1 MEKDFDWLKKII
13 DSVTSD
19 KQIDCCEK
27 LIELYKI
34 KHWSDDLDIIDEDGF
49 NFFVTQLNNHLEY
62 KIKKYSL
69 ITEQ

>member
-19 KQIDCCEK
+19 KQIDCCVR